1 MFKSRIYLHIQNQ
14 KTMKNTTFYF
24 HVIED
29 SGYDNIAS
37 RGYYATLEEAQKE
50 VNRLQ
55 SYFEDCFFYVFQ
67 STSKREPEFTTC

>member
-1 MFKSRIYLHIQNQ
+1 
-14 KTMKNTTFYF
+14 MKNTTTYF
-24 HVIED
+24 HVIEN

-55 SYFEDCFFYVFQ
+55 SYFEDCFYYVFQ
-67 STSKREPEFTTC
+67 STDKSEPEFTTC